1 MSDTKEEKKIP
12 LKNYF
17 ILLMLFSLCI
27 GLVLYFCRMYQVYD
41 EEQKKVPVIQGRL
54 SEIYQEDLDH
64 LILENPTMVIYMC
77 TSNDSVCR
85 DFEKSFIKL
94 LKKNDYSNEIIYLNL
109 TGQDVDSFIDSFNER
124 YSYKTK
130 LTNNYPSFVLFE
142 DGEVQGILQGNE
154 KKSITISKVRQF
166 LELNHIGEE

>member
-17 ILLMLFSLCI
+17 ILLIIFSLCI
-27 GLVLYFCRMYQVYD
+27 GAVLYLSRIYQVYD

-64 LILENPTMVIYMC
+64 MILENPTIVLYMC
-77 TSNDSVCR
+77 TSIDSVCR

-94 LKKNDYSNEIIYLNL
+94 LKKNDYRNEIIYLNL
-109 TGQDVDSFIDSFNER
+109 TGYNIDSFIDSFNKN

-130 LTNNYPSFVLFE
+130 LTKNYPSFVLFE
-142 DGEVQGILQGNE
+142 DGEVKGILQGNE
-154 KKSITISKVRQF
+154 KKSITISKVKQF